1 MRDAPVPTP
10 QRCPSHATRRSQIA
24 AHHPPAA
31 RLPVAY
37 HLAGRD
43 EPSSSA
49 SCVSQTL
56 LGFIRGLRHLERLTR
71 VGMHHLAVVAVVPG
85 SGTVRWSVGCGAAG
99 VVEVSV
105 FLTSQ

>member
-1 MRDAPVPTP
+1 MPFS
-10 QRCPSHATRRSQIA
+10 C
-24 AHHPPAA
+24 HPPLADSCSSA
-31 RLPVAY
+31 SSRAIKPLAH

-56 LGFIRGLRHLERLTR
+56 LGFLRSLRHLERLRR

>member
-1 MRDAPVPTP
+1 M
-10 QRCPSHATRRSQIA
+10 H
-24 AHHPPAA
+24 
-31 RLPVAY
+31 

-49 SCVSQTL
+49 SCVSKTL
-56 LGFIRGLRHLERLTR
+56 LGFLRGLRHLERLSR

-85 SGTVRWSVGCGAAG
+85 RVLSGGLLDVVTAAG